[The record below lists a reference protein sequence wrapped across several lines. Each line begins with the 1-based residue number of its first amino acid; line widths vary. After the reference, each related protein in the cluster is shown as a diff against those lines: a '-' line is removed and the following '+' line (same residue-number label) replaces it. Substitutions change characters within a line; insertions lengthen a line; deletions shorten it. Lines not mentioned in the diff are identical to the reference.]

1 MHAFFI
7 VHDGELAGFALVESG
22 TEDDPHIIREF
33 FIMRKFYRRGFGKA
47 AAVKLFDLFPGKW
60 SITQID
66 KIEPARAFWRKIIGE
81 YTCGMYTERY
91 DLRNRYIQE
100 FDSAQIM
107 K

>member
-1 MHAFFI
+1 
-7 VHDGELAGFALVESG
+7 
-22 TEDDPHIIREF
+22 
-33 FIMRKFYRRGFGKA
+33 MRKFYRRGFGKA

-91 DLRNRYIQE
+91 DQRNRSIQE
-100 FDSAQIM
+100 FDSAQIT
-107 K
+107 KYLLQTYNTVVYNGENI